1 MQRCVTVSGLI
12 GLGAK
17 PNQSRLGTTLYVSIS
32 ILFCLLQHT
41 QQFLFVCFSRSIS
54 LLRVTLRLIFPSVF
68 LCECRLECATRFS
81 VLFYFVQKLCVSFFF
96 ILFSS
101 ICQAAKTQERHTSDR
116 SGEEFNTH
124 THKLRRIEPVG
135 NGWLSPFSLSTRSSP
150 AKIIKDNSM
159 VSCTQSPPFAGGRN
173 RRNATG
179 LESQQANKGHREKCL
194 FHLILHNC
202 NCFQKC
208 TRSDEIEPIFCRG
221 ARQKEAKGLSRFS
234 ASEPCE

>member
-1 MQRCVTVSGLI
+1 MYQSTLSIQSTYATTPTSLGGMQRCVTVSGLI
-12 GLGAK
+12 GLAHN
-17 PNQSRLGTTLYVSIS
+17 PTSQDLGRPCTFRFLYCSVYYNIRNS
-32 ILFCLLQHT
+32 FF
-41 QQFLFVCFSRSIS
+41 FLFSRSIS
-54 LLRVTLRLIFPSVF
+54 LVRVTLRLISPSVF

-81 VLFYFVQKLCVSFFF
+81 VLFDFFQKLCGSFFS
-96 ILFSS
+96 LFSS

-135 NGWLSPFSLSTRSSP
+135 NGCLSPFSLSTRSSP

-159 VSCTQSPPFAGGRN
+159 VSCTQSPPPLAGGRN

-194 FHLILHNC
+194 SI
-202 NCFQKC
+202 
-208 TRSDEIEPIFCRG
+208 
-221 ARQKEAKGLSRFS
+221 
-234 ASEPCE
+234 